1 MKDGRLIKSQ
11 LWSFRSI
18 QWAFSGSQLLI
29 VVHCRKILVSRYND
43 HVPRCREVRT
53 AGQSRSSVIGQLV
66 SDRIRYPL
74 GICGVLWVVCL
85 LCVKLRWQTL
95 ESCLCATCRSVGQER
110 SLFAINLVD
119 INWPHVVNVNSQ
131 TREIL
136 RPLPPAFPAQVV
148 TLITFRRWLY
158 FNFTLNF
165 WFSGFRHQGGLIR
178 LNAIYFDIF
187 IGNILGALK

>member
-74 GICGVLWVVCL
+74 GICGVLWVVCQGWVSVSKPPCL

-110 SLFAINLVD
+110 SLFEINLVD

-136 RPLPPAFPAQVV
+136 RPLPPAFPV
-148 TLITFRRWLY
+148 
-158 FNFTLNF
+158 
-165 WFSGFRHQGGLIR
+165 
-178 LNAIYFDIF
+178 
-187 IGNILGALK
+187 